1 MTFRP
6 GLTWVVSGFIF
17 SNLLNAVKISPRKF
31 TLANIF
37 MGALC
42 VSHRESDDIGSQPFA
57 LVGHGF
63 GGLVIKALV
72 NEARRCSVRAERNA
86 LDRSAISKAKTFLK
100 NLKLV
105 VFYAVPHSGADVETL
120 TDYVNYCSG
129 RARLCLPENLNSFS
143 RKMAKMSVMMEDAF
157 KKKKINIYAFGEGQP
172 TYEGKMVVEPASA
185 MQLAGNYFYNLE
197 DCNHTEV
204 CKPVDKQHPSYSILV
219 DHLRTSREG
228 TEPEPQEQREAIKAQ
243 LATNLE
249 IVEKMDDFKTS
260 QQIPIEGEVSRR
272 MQEINLF
279 TNLEASVANSKVSLY
294 KAKPMSTF

>member
-1 MTFRP
+1 MSQV
-6 GLTWVVSGFIF
+6 LYSQ
-17 SNLLNAVKISPRKF
+17 NLLNAVEISPRKF

-120 TDYVNYCSG
+120 TDYVNHCGQGPASG
-129 RARLCLPENLNSFS
+129 LPENMKPFS
-143 RKMAKMSVMMEDAF
+143 RRMAKMSVMMQDAF
-157 KKKKINIYAFGEGQP
+157 YNKRINIYAFGEGQP
-172 TYEGKMVVEPASA
+172 TYEGK
-185 MQLAGNYFYNLE
+185 
-197 DCNHTEV
+197 V
-204 CKPVDKQHPSYSILV
+204 CTHALIL
-219 DHLRTSREG
+219 G
-228 TEPEPQEQREAIKAQ
+228 
-243 LATNLE
+243 
-249 IVEKMDDFKTS
+249 FC
-260 QQIPIEGEVSRR
+260 
-272 MQEINLF
+272 F
-279 TNLEASVANSKVSLY
+279 LY
-294 KAKPMSTF
+294 K